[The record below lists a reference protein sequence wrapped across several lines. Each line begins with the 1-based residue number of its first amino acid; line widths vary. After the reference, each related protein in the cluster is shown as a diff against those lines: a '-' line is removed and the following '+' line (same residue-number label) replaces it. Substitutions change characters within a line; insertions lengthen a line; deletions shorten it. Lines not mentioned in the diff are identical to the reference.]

1 MSLSKNK
8 VFFVLAFILFAASP
22 IFSQSSYLKKKSQ
35 LESKKKKLSRE
46 IRELNSM
53 LNSTATDKKNSLGN
67 LNSLNLKLE
76 KRTQLINT
84 INAEVSF
91 LNKKIE
97 LTFTEIEILK
107 NNLTKLKN
115 EYSRMIQAAQ
125 RQQDVYNRLIFIFSS
140 NSFNQAVMRLKY
152 IEQYSSF
159 RKKQAE
165 EIVATQNILSIKLE
179 ELKADKDEKL
189 SLINHESKQ
198 RDSLSV
204 EKGQQEKILA
214 GIQAKESDLRKN
226 LERKK
231 NESYALQKAIKKLI
245 AAEIKRK
252 AEEAAKLAAAKK
264 AAEDK
269 ANASKTKTTK
279 TKSSPNYPELSN
291 EAVALGKDFAGNRG
305 KLPWP
310 ITKGIVCEPYG
321 EHEHP
326 AIKGFMMVNNGIEIC
341 STKGA
346 IARAVFDGEVT
357 SVAISPTGGK
367 LVIIRHGEYL
377 SVYTNLGDVKVK
389 AGQKISIKETIGTV
403 LNDDDD
409 TKSSLNFQ
417 IWKGQSTM
425 DPAGWLYKG

>member
-1 MSLSKNK
+1 MLFSFFLITILSVKSQTAYIDKKN
-8 VFFVLAFILFAASP
+8 
-22 IFSQSSYLKKKSQ
+22 Q
-35 LESKKKKLSRE
+35 LESKKKRLSQE
-46 IRELNSM
+46 IKELNAM

-84 INAEVSF
+84 INAEVAF

-115 EYSRMIQAAQ
+115 EYARMIQAAQ
-125 RQQDVYNRLIFIFSS
+125 RQQDVFNRLMFIFSS
-140 NSFNQAVMRLKY
+140 TSFNQAVLRLKY

-165 EIVATQNILSIKLE
+165 EILETQHKLNTKLNE
-179 ELKADKDEKL
+179 YKTDKEDKL
-189 SLINHESKQ
+189 ALINQESKQ
-198 RDSLSV
+198 RDSLTV
-204 EKGQQEKILA
+204 EKTQQEKVLQT
-214 GIQAKESDLRKN
+214 IQAKEKDLRKN

-231 NESYALQKAIKKLI
+231 SESYALQKAIKKLI
-245 AAEIKRK
+245 AEEIKRK

-264 AAEDK
+264 AAEAK
-269 ANASKTKTTK
+269 NNAPKTKTNK
-279 TKSSPNYPELSN
+279 TTSSPNYPELSD

-326 AIKGFMMVNNGIEIC
+326 AIKGFMMINNGIEIC

-346 IARAVFDGEVT
+346 TARAVFDGEVT
-357 SVAISPTGGK
+357 SVAVSPTGGK

-389 AGQKISIKETIGTV
+389 AGQKISVKETIGTV
-403 LNDDDD
+403 LNDEDD